1 MLSLNTKGPT
11 LATVKALSLTDLAI
25 MSYSSQLLRNRLSSY
40 FHIDSFTTPDPFPEE
55 NEFSYFIVVDKAN
68 TNRIISFIAL
78 KEVLDIDL
86 WDLLFGKD
94 MLRLDISK
102 EDALSLK
109 SELMPKYTD
118 NFFPIRKESSI
129 IGYIAFTFEI
139 CGMKS

>member
-11 LATVKALSLTDLAI
+11 LASVKALSLTDLAI

-40 FHIDSFTTPDPFPEE
+40 FKIDCFTVPDPFSEE

-68 TNRIISFIAL
+68 TNRIVSFIAL

-86 WDLLFGKD
+86 WDLLIGKD
-94 MLRLDISK
+94 LLRLDISK

-109 SELMPKYTD
+109 QELMPKYTD
-118 NFFPIRKESSI
+118 NFFPIRKDSSI
-129 IGYIAFTFEI
+129 IGYIAFSFEV
-139 CGMKS
+139 CGTKN

>member
-1 MLSLNTKGPT
+1 MLSLNTQGPT
-11 LATVKALSLTDLAI
+11 LSTVKALSLTDLAV
-25 MSYSSQLLRNRLSSY
+25 MSYSSHLLRKRLTSY
-40 FHIDSFTTPDPFPEE
+40 FHIDCFTTPDPFSKED
-55 NEFSYFIVVDKAN
+55 EFNYFIVVDKAN

-109 SELMPKYTD
+109 EELMPKYTD
-118 NFFPIRKESSI
+118 SFFPIRKDSSI
-129 IGYIAFTFEI
+129 IGYIAFSFEI
-139 CGMKS
+139 CGMKN

>member
-11 LATVKALSLTDLAI
+11 LSTVKALSLTDLAI

-40 FHIDSFTTPDPFPEE
+40 FHIDSFTTPDPFSEGD
-55 NEFSYFIVVDKAN
+55 EFSYFIVVDKAN

-86 WDLLFGKD
+86 WDLLIGKD
-94 MLRLDISK
+94 LLRLDISK

-109 SELMPKYTD
+109 EELMPKYTD
-118 NFFPIRKESSI
+118 NFFPIRKESSV

-139 CGMKS
+139 CGMKN

>member
-11 LATVKALSLTDLAI
+11 LSTVKALSLTDLAI

-40 FHIDSFTTPDPFPEE
+40 FKIDCFTAPDPFSEE
-55 NEFSYFIVVDKAN
+55 NEFTYFIVVDKAN
-68 TNRIISFIAL
+68 TNRIIYFIAL
-78 KEVLDIDL
+78 KEVLDIDV

-109 SELMPKYTD
+109 EELMPKYTD
-118 NFFPIRKESSI
+118 NFFPIRKESSV

>member
-25 MSYSSQLLRNRLSSY
+25 MSYSSHLLRNRLSSY
-40 FHIDSFTTPDPFPEE
+40 FHIDSFTTPDPFSEE
-55 NEFSYFIVVDKAN
+55 DEFSYFIVVDKAN

-78 KEVLDIDL
+78 KEVVDIDL

-102 EDALSLK
+102 EDTLSLK
-109 SELMPKYTD
+109 EELMPKYTD
-118 NFFPIRKESSI
+118 NFFPIRKESSV

-139 CGMKS
+139 CGMKN

>member
-11 LATVKALSLTDLAI
+11 LDTVKALSLTDLAI
-25 MSYSSQLLRNRLSSY
+25 MSYSSHLLRNRLSSY
-40 FHIDSFTTPDPFPEE
+40 FHIDSFTTPDPFSEE
-55 NEFSYFIVVDKAN
+55 DEFSYFIVVDKAN

-78 KEVLDIDL
+78 KEVVDIDL

-109 SELMPKYTD
+109 EELMPKYTD
-118 NFFPIRKESSI
+118 NFFPIRKESSV

-139 CGMKS
+139 CGMKN

>member
-40 FHIDSFTTPDPFPEE
+40 FKIDCFTAPDPFSEE

-94 MLRLDISK
+94 LLRLDISK

-109 SELMPKYTD
+109 AELMPKYTD
-118 NFFPIRKESSI
+118 NFFPIRQESSV

>member
-1 MLSLNTKGPT
+1 MLSLNNKGPT
-11 LATVKALSLTDLAI
+11 LATVKALSITDLAL
-25 MSYSSQLLRNRLSSY
+25 MSYSSQLLRNRLSSH
-40 FHIDSFTTPDPFPEE
+40 FKIDCFTTPDPFSEE
-55 NEFSYFIVVDKAN
+55 DEFSYFIVVDKAN

-139 CGMKS
+139 CGMKN

>member
-11 LATVKALSLTDLAI
+11 LASVKALSLTDLAI

-40 FHIDSFTTPDPFPEE
+40 FKIDCFTAPDPFSEE

-86 WDLLFGKD
+86 WDLLIGKD
-94 MLRLDISK
+94 LLRLDISK

-109 SELMPKYTD
+109 EELMPKYTD
-118 NFFPIRKESSI
+118 NFFPIRKESSV

>member
-40 FHIDSFTTPDPFPEE
+40 FHIDCFTAPDPFSEE

-86 WDLLFGKD
+86 WDLLIGKD
-94 MLRLDISK
+94 LLRLDISK

-109 SELMPKYTD
+109 AELMPKYTD
-118 NFFPIRKESSI
+118 NFFPIRKESSV

>member
-1 MLSLNTKGPT
+1 MLSLNNKGPT
-11 LATVKALSLTDLAI
+11 LDTVKALSITDLAL
-25 MSYSSQLLRNRLSSY
+25 MSYSSQLLRSRLSSH
-40 FHIDSFTTPDPFPEE
+40 FKIDCFTTPDPFSEE
-55 NEFSYFIVVDKAN
+55 DEFSYFIVVDKAN

-139 CGMKS
+139 CGMKN

>member
-1 MLSLNTKGPT
+1 MLSLNIQGPT
-11 LATVKALSLTDLAI
+11 LATVKALSLIDLAI
-25 MSYSSQLLRNRLSSY
+25 MSYSAHILRKRLTSN
-40 FHIDSFTTPDPFPEE
+40 FNIDCFTAPDPFSEE
-55 NEFSYFIVVDKAN
+55 NEFNYFVVVDKAN

-109 SELMPKYTD
+109 QELMPKYTD
-118 NFFPIRKESSI
+118 NFFPIRKDSSI
-129 IGYIAFTFEI
+129 IVYIAFSFEV
-139 CGMKS
+139 CGTKN

>member
-1 MLSLNTKGPT
+1 MLSLNNKGPT
-11 LATVKALSLTDLAI
+11 LDTVKALSITDLAL
-25 MSYSSQLLRNRLSSY
+25 MSYSSQLLRNRLSSH
-40 FHIDSFTTPDPFPEE
+40 FKIDCFTTPDPFSEE

-139 CGMKS
+139 CGMKN

>member
-1 MLSLNTKGPT
+1 MLSLNTQGPT
-11 LATVKALSLTDLAI
+11 LATVKALSFTDLAI
-25 MSYSSQLLRNRLSSY
+25 MSYSSHLLRNRLSSY
-40 FHIDSFTTPDPFPEE
+40 FQIDCYTTPDPFSEE
-55 NEFSYFIVVDKAN
+55 AEFRYFIVVDKAN

-109 SELMPKYTD
+109 TELMPKYTD

-129 IGYIAFTFEI
+129 IGYIAFSFEI
-139 CGMKS
+139 CGMKN

>member
-1 MLSLNTKGPT
+1 MLSLNNKGPT
-11 LATVKALSLTDLAI
+11 LDTVKALSITDLAL
-25 MSYSSQLLRNRLSSY
+25 MSYSSQLLRNRLSSH
-40 FHIDSFTTPDPFPEE
+40 FKIDCFTTPDPFSEE
-55 NEFSYFIVVDKAN
+55 DEFSYFIVVDKAN

-139 CGMKS
+139 CGMKN

>member
-1 MLSLNTKGPT
+1 MLSLNTQGPT
-11 LATVKALSLTDLAI
+11 LSTVKALSLTDLAV
-25 MSYSSQLLRNRLSSY
+25 MSYSSHLLRKRLTSY
-40 FHIDSFTTPDPFPEE
+40 FHIDCFTTPDPFSKED
-55 NEFSYFIVVDKAN
+55 EFNYFIVVDKAN

-109 SELMPKYTD
+109 EELMPKYTD
-118 NFFPIRKESSI
+118 NFFPIRKDSSI
-129 IGYIAFTFEI
+129 IGYIAFSFEI
-139 CGMKS
+139 CGMKN

>member
-40 FHIDSFTTPDPFPEE
+40 FKIDCFTAPDPFSEE

-94 MLRLDISK
+94 LLRLDISK

-109 SELMPKYTD
+109 AELMPKYTD
-118 NFFPIRKESSI
+118 NFFPIRNESSI

>member
-40 FHIDSFTTPDPFPEE
+40 FHIDSFTAPDPFSGE

-78 KEVLDIDL
+78 KEVLDIDV

-109 SELMPKYTD
+109 EELMPKYTD
-118 NFFPIRKESSI
+118 NFFPIRKESSV

-139 CGMKS
+139 CGMKN